1 MPPVPRGA
9 KIREAAGAPKPEGRY
24 DEVAGGRRLRDASDP
39 LPHRSHAS
47 VRESLKRPETW
58 APYMTWAKHH
68 APARFDLAGSN
79 LLPLTIEEL
88 PGAREAL
95 ELWALNDDGYPP
107 LLDAIAERYDV
118 DTSHVATAAGAA
130 GANFLALAALVRPGD
145 EVLVEWPGYDPQAGA
160 ARFLGAEV
168 RTFARTWEEGFA
180 VVPDRVAEAISSKT
194 RVVVLTNL
202 HNPTG
207 IYTSRSVLSE
217 VGRIA
222 ESVGAKV
229 LVDEV
234 YLEVLT
240 GADTRPAHS
249 LGDAFVSVNSLTKS
263 FGLSGLRIGWVLA
276 DPRTAE
282 AVRRVR
288 DVVDGIGATPSETL
302 AVLAFQALDR
312 LLDRARSIVEPNG
325 ALLSS
330 FVEQRAELEWIPP
343 AGGSVGFPRIK
354 GVDDAG
360 PLVKVAHEEYG
371 VGLAPGSFFGC
382 PDHFRVA
389 VSGSSEVLQG
399 GLEALDRAL
408 DGSRG

>member
-1 MPPVPRGA
+1 
-9 KIREAAGAPKPEGRY
+9 
-24 DEVAGGRRLRDASDP
+24 
-39 LPHRSHAS
+39 
-47 VRESLKRPETW
+47 
-58 APYMTWAKHH
+58 MTWAKHH
-68 APARFDLAGSN
+68 VPARFDLAGSN

-107 LLDAIAERYDV
+107 LLEAIAERYDV
-118 DTSHVATAAGAA
+118 DRSRVATAAGAA

-168 RTFARTWEEGFA
+168 RTFARTWEDRFA
-180 VVPDRVAEAISSKT
+180 VNPDRVARAITHRT
-194 RVVVLTNL
+194 RAIVLTNL

-207 IYTSRSVLSE
+207 IYTPPSVLSE
-217 VGRIA
+217 VGSIA

-240 GADTRPAHS
+240 GVDTRPAHS

-263 FGLSGLRIGWVLA
+263 FGLSGLRIGWILA
-276 DPRTAE
+276 DPRTTE

-302 AVLAFQALDR
+302 AVLAFRKLDH
-312 LLDRARSIVEPNG
+312 LLERARSIVEPNG
-325 ALLSS
+325 TLLRS
-330 FVEQRAELEWIPP
+330 FVERRRELEWIPP
-343 AGGSVGFPRIK
+343 AGGSVGFPRLK

-360 PLVKVAHEEYG
+360 RFVGLAHEEYG

-382 PDHFRVA
+382 PDHFRIA
-389 VSGSSEVLQG
+389 VSGAPEILQG
-399 GLEALDRAL
+399 GLEALNHAL
-408 DGSRG
+408 DALPG

>member
-1 MPPVPRGA
+1 
-9 KIREAAGAPKPEGRY
+9 
-24 DEVAGGRRLRDASDP
+24 
-39 LPHRSHAS
+39 
-47 VRESLKRPETW
+47 
-58 APYMTWAKHH
+58 MTWAKHH

-79 LLPLTIEEL
+79 LLPLTVEEL

-95 ELWALNDDGYPP
+95 ELWAVNDDGYPP
-107 LLDAIAERYDV
+107 LLEAIAERYGV

-145 EVLVEWPGYDPQAGA
+145 EVVVEWPGYDPQAGA

-168 RTFARTWEEGFA
+168 RTFARTWEEGF
-180 VVPDRVAEAISSKT
+180 VVNPDRIAEAITART

-207 IYTSRSVLSE
+207 VYTPSSVLSE

-249 LGDAFVSVNSLTKS
+249 LGDTFLSVNSLTKS
-263 FGLSGLRIGWVLA
+263 FGLSGLRVGWILA
-276 DPRTAE
+276 DPPMVE
-282 AVRRVR
+282 AARRVR

-302 AVLAFQALDR
+302 AVLAFQELDR
-312 LLDRARSIVEPNG
+312 LLERARSIVEPNG
-325 ALLSS
+325 ALLAS
-330 FVEQRAELEWIPP
+330 FVARRPELEWIPP
-343 AGGSVGFPRIK
+343 AGGSVGFPRVK
-354 GVDDAG
+354 DVDDAS
-360 PLVKVAHEEYG
+360 PLVNLAHQEYG

-389 VSGSSEVLQG
+389 VSGAPEVLEG

-408 DGSRG
+408 DGFRAEL

>member
-1 MPPVPRGA
+1 MQSLRGTAARCVHSFPSAEHAPVQ
-9 KIREAAGAPKPEGRY
+9 
-24 DEVAGGRRLRDASDP
+24 
-39 LPHRSHAS
+39 
-47 VRESLKRPETW
+47 ESPKRPETW

-79 LLPLTIEEL
+79 LLPVTLEEL

-95 ELWALNDDGYPP
+95 ELWALNDEGYPP
-107 LLDAIAERYDV
+107 LLEAIAQRYDV
-118 DTSHVATAAGAA
+118 DPSHIATAAGAA
-130 GANFLALAALVRPGD
+130 GANLLALAALVRPGD

-180 VVPDRVAEAISSKT
+180 VNPDRIAEAVTTRT
-194 RVVVLTNL
+194 RVVILTNL

-207 IYTSRSVLSE
+207 VYTPPSVLSE

-222 ESVGAKV
+222 EAKGIKV

-234 YLEVLT
+234 YLDVLT

-263 FGLSGLRIGWVLA
+263 FGLSGLRIGWILA

-282 AVRRVR
+282 AARRAR

-302 AVLAFQALDR
+302 AVMAFQQLDR
-312 LLDRARSIVEPNG
+312 LLERARSIVEPNG
-325 ALLSS
+325 ALLRS
-330 FVEQRAELEWIPP
+330 FVSRRPELEWIPP
-343 AGGSVGFPRIK
+343 AGGSVGFPRLK

-360 PLVKVAHEEYG
+360 PFVKTAHEQYG

-389 VSGSSEVLQG
+389 VSGAPEVLRG
-399 GLEALDRAL
+399 GLEGLDQAL
-408 DGSRG
+408 DGLRC